1 MDVLLLFW
9 LQSNPIVAS
18 KNVPNKA
25 TDICMTVSHTGV
37 YFLYITFQLAGTVN
51 VCENSCYIKAGVF
64 TVYLLL
70 KRYVKLC
77 N

>member
-9 LQSNPIVAS
+9 LQSNPIVVR
-18 KNVPNKA
+18 KNVPDKA
-25 TDICMTVSHTGV
+25 TEICMTLS
-37 YFLYITFQLAGTVN
+37 YRYIFFSYITFQLAGTVN
-51 VCENSCYIKAGVF
+51 ACENSCYIKAGVF
-64 TVYLLL
+64 TIYLLL